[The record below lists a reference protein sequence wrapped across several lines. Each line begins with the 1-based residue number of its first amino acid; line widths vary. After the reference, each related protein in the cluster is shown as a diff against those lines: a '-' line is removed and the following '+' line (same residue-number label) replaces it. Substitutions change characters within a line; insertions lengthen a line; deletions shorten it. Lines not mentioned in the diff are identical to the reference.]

1 MSDPY
6 KVLGITRD
14 ASDDEVKKAY
24 RNMSRKYH
32 PDANINN
39 PNKDKAEEMFKLVQ
53 QAYQQIMKE
62 RSGDYSSSDPS
73 GRYGSGY
80 GGFGGFGDFSDFG
93 FGGFNNQRAA
103 GEDDEDAIHLRAAVN
118 YIQGRHFREALNVLD
133 TIRNRSAM
141 WYYYSAVANNGV
153 GNNATALQHA
163 QTALN
168 MEPGNRN
175 YQELVQILSSGGSW
189 YMQKSSSYGYPF
201 GGSVD
206 CSRLCMTMILCNVCC
221 GGGGCFVPFFCI

>member
-62 RSGDYSSSDPS
+62 RSGDYSSSGPS

-80 GGFGGFGDFSDFG
+80 GG

-175 YQELVQILSSGGSW
+175 YQELVQILSSGGNW